1 MILLTLSAALP
12 SLKPAPCPSDSTL
25 PCPSATTSQL
35 AVLYL
40 GLYLIALGNGGI
52 KPNVSSLGADQ
63 FDESYEKERKHMSS
77 FFNWYYFIIS
87 IGSLLSVT
95 VFVYIQVRTYFC
107 PSKLQIWV
115 IGNYLAENIH
125 FFSSHQFIG
134 VSCPVFSY
142 RKPESVWNYAVREL
156 HCLWYLVQFTI
167 GRLCHAVSFYLE
179 CKFLPTK
186 LFLYYSRVYP
196 LV

>member
-95 VFVYIQVRTYFC
+95 VFVYIQVRTYLC
-107 PSKLQIWV
+107 PSKLQI
-115 IGNYLAENIH
+115 
-125 FFSSHQFIG
+125 
-134 VSCPVFSY
+134 
-142 RKPESVWNYAVREL
+142 
-156 HCLWYLVQFTI
+156 
-167 GRLCHAVSFYLE
+167 
-179 CKFLPTK
+179 
-186 LFLYYSRVYP
+186 
-196 LV
+196 

>member
-1 MILLTLSAALP
+1 MEKKKKTNQISPAYIRYLLLITTLTNSIDKKDSYGYVVPQGMILLTLSAALP

-25 PCPSATTSQL
+25 PCPSATTAQL

-95 VFVYIQVRTYFC
+95 VFVYIQVRTYLC
-107 PSKLQIWV
+107 PSKLHI
-115 IGNYLAENIH
+115 
-125 FFSSHQFIG
+125 
-134 VSCPVFSY
+134 
-142 RKPESVWNYAVREL
+142 
-156 HCLWYLVQFTI
+156 
-167 GRLCHAVSFYLE
+167 
-179 CKFLPTK
+179 
-186 LFLYYSRVYP
+186 
-196 LV
+196 